1 MLADSKYSFIFAFV
15 SSNVGAVKP
24 DNKGNFF
31 AQDISGAAP
40 PSEKVNAIGS
50 PCVGTDNG
58 TGGTVY
64 LPPTIKINV
73 MSELRNPSGSS
84 PMPCQ
89 ARSIIEKLLLTDDLD
104 QLRHRLSRDFM
115 QLLAEEPDELERNR
129 MLSDFNT
136 LDMILETIEKER
148 K

>member
-1 MLADSKYSFIFAFV
+1 MLADSKYCFIFAFV

-40 PSEKVNAIGS
+40 PSEMVNALGS

-64 LPPTIKINV
+64 LLPTIKTNV
-73 MSELRNPSGSS
+73 MSELRNPSTSS
-84 PMPCQ
+84 PQPIQ
-89 ARSIIEKLLLTDDLD
+89 ATIDKLLLTDNLD
-104 QLRHRLSRDFM
+104 DLRHRLSRDFM
-115 QLLAEEPDELERNR
+115 LLLAEEPDELEHNR

>member
-1 MLADSKYSFIFAFV
+1 MLADSKILSIFVFV

-24 DNKGNFF
+24 DYKGNFF

-64 LPPTIKINV
+64 LLPTIKTNV
-73 MSELRNPSGSS
+73 MSELRNPSESS
-84 PMPCQ
+84 QQPCP
-89 ARSIIEKLLLTDDLD
+89 AKSIINKLLLTDDLD
-104 QLRHRLSRDFM
+104 ALRHRLSRDFM
-115 QLLAEEPDELERNR
+115 LLLTEQPDEIERNR
-129 MLSDFNT
+129 IMSDFNT
-136 LDMILETIEKER
+136 LDLILETLER
-148 K
+148 ER

>member
-1 MLADSKYSFIFAFV
+1 MIADSKYCFIFAFV

-40 PSEKVNAIGS
+40 PSEMVNAIGS

-64 LPPTIKINV
+64 LLPT
-73 MSELRNPSGSS
+73 
-84 PMPCQ
+84 
-89 ARSIIEKLLLTDDLD
+89 T
-104 QLRHRLSRDFM
+104 
-115 QLLAEEPDELERNR
+115 
-129 MLSDFNT
+129 NT
-136 LDMILETIEKER
+136 KCYVRTTH
-148 K
+148 

>member
-1 MLADSKYSFIFAFV
+1 MYCRSKDMLNFAFV

-64 LPPTIKINV
+64 LSPTIKIKSYV
-73 MSELRNPSGSS
+73 R
-84 PMPCQ
+84 
-89 ARSIIEKLLLTDDLD
+89 TT
-104 QLRHRLSRDFM
+104 H
-115 QLLAEEPDELERNR
+115 
-129 MLSDFNT
+129 
-136 LDMILETIEKER
+136 
-148 K
+148 

>member
-1 MLADSKYSFIFAFV
+1 MLADSKYCFIFAFV

-40 PSEKVNAIGS
+40 PSEMVNALGS

-64 LPPTIKINV
+64 LLPTIKTNV
-73 MSELRNPSGSS
+73 MSELRNPSESS
-84 PMPCQ
+84 PQPIQ
-89 ARSIIEKLLLTDDLD
+89 ATIDKLLLTDNLD
-104 QLRHRLSRDFM
+104 DLRHRLSRDFM
-115 QLLAEEPDELERNR
+115 LLLAEEPDELEHNR